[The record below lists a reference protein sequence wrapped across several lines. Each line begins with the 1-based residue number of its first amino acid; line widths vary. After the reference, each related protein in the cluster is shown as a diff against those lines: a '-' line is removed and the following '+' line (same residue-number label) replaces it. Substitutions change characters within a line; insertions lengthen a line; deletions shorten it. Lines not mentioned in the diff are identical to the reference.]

1 MKKKVLIGLSVVA
14 VVALL
19 AVGTWA
25 WFTAEADPVQNIFTA
40 GTVDVSIVEEF
51 EPVANWNP
59 GDTTE
64 KEVSI
69 KNEGSLDAFVR
80 VKLTSVWTPAEDA
93 DTEELSADNVV
104 LNTVNTS
111 GDSPSWVL
119 HTDGYYY
126 YLVALESG
134 DETPLLLES
143 VTLSDETDNDY
154 QGAELEITVEA
165 EAIQAANVLG
175 DDDDITAAK
184 LAALSW

>member
-1 MKKKVLIGLSVVA
+1 MKKKLMIGLSVVA
-14 VVALL
+14 LVALL

-25 WFTAEADPVQNIFTA
+25 WFTANDSVENKFAT

-59 GDTTE
+59 GDTTK

-80 VKLTSVWTPAEDA
+80 VKLTPVWTPAEGSEVD
-93 DTEELSADNVV
+93 ELSIDNVD
-104 LNTVNTS
+104 LNLSDEANWVKE
-111 GDSPSWVL
+111 GD
-119 HTDGYYY
+119 YYY
-126 YLVALESG
+126 YLIALESG
-134 DETPLLLES
+134 AETPLLLES
-143 VTLSDETDNDY
+143 VTFKGAETDNDY

-175 DDDDITAAK
+175 DNAVTAAN
-184 LAALSW
+184 LAALNW